1 MRRSSRVIVNAQ
13 KVEREKLNSIKMQNM
28 DEADLEIIDCG
39 EEGRG
44 VAASKSFETGD
55 YVCMY
60 RGQLIT
66 QKSAFE
72 R

>member
-13 KVEREKLNSIKMQNM
+13 KVEREKLNSINMQNM
-28 DEADLEIIDCG
+28 DEAHLEIIDCG
-39 EEGRG
+39 VKGRV

-55 YVCMY
+55 YVCIY
-60 RGQLIT
+60 RGELIT